1 MFAQAKKAQKS
12 KGPTAPDSKRR
23 HDSSSSDSSSRS
35 GNESGKN

>member
-23 HDSSSSDSSSRS
+23 HDSSSDSSSRS